1 MILLAAAAIVSAAC
15 QKEAQ
20 APQETTSKA
29 TVEKTFTVTM
39 PQDETKTYLDG
50 MSVKWSDND
59 EINVI
64 AATSGNQYTFT
75 IASGQNT
82 ITATFTGTLDEA
94 DASETTFYAV
104 YPNRQIRITG
114 DSNNRDL
121 EHGVIT
127 LEAISTAQEAVLDAY
142 DPQFAVMTAKTD
154 AASATMDFRHGVAYF
169 KIKVG
174 IDNVNKIKI
183 STDGSARFNGRPCL
197 DAETGAPVNV
207 DGAKN
212 FVEIAPKSGDFVNGG
227 TYFVPVTIKNSAL
240 KNLTITYSFSDG
252 SADASITTGKKSSEI
267 LEPGKIYDLGC
278 PPITVTPAITAAD
291 VTLESDATYGE
302 ILYTIV
308 NEKATGQLTAALK
321 ETSDWLTVSNVT
333 SGVVELTSLVN
344 TGASRTA
351 TVTLTYTY
359 DTTETVTKDVV
370 VTQKAPGTTE
380 SHEYV
385 FYYNTSGSA
394 VNLKD
399 GVADTYFTASA
410 KADLGGDYAISSWD
424 INGYTSSKGVKL
436 NSSGYVSFTTSTTLK
451 STVQFWF
458 IRRKSGDTSAQIQL
472 VPEGGTAQVFDS
484 PHDNYATSGVI
495 NLEKGTAYTI
505 KQASKEQALLL
516 VIVNETE

>member
-1 MILLAAAAIVSAAC
+1 MILLAAAAIASAAC

-29 TVEKTFTVTM
+29 TIEKTFTVTM

-82 ITATFTGTLDEA
+82 TTATFTGTLDEA

-127 LEAISTAQEAVLDAY
+127 LEAISTAQEAVQDAY

-212 FVEIAPKSGDFVNGG
+212 FVEIAPKSGDFVKGG
-227 TYFVPVTIKNSAL
+227 TYFVPVTIKNSTEFIYQRPVAVRIGHIGIGL
-240 KNLTITYSFSDG
+240 QLVSTICIADFGQGVDFYYFYSTITHNGKREGFLTTILFII
-252 SADASITTGKKSSEI
+252 ASS
-267 LEPGKIYDLGC
+267 
-278 PPITVTPAITAAD
+278 
-291 VTLESDATYGE
+291 TYP
-302 ILYTIV
+302 L
-308 NEKATGQLTAALK
+308 NL
-321 ETSDWLTVSNVT
+321 D
-333 SGVVELTSLVN
+333 N
-344 TGASRTA
+344 T
-351 TVTLTYTY
+351 
-359 DTTETVTKDVV
+359 
-370 VTQKAPGTTE
+370 
-380 SHEYV
+380 
-385 FYYNTSGSA
+385 
-394 VNLKD
+394 
-399 GVADTYFTASA
+399 
-410 KADLGGDYAISSWD
+410 
-424 INGYTSSKGVKL
+424 
-436 NSSGYVSFTTSTTLK
+436 
-451 STVQFWF
+451 
-458 IRRKSGDTSAQIQL
+458 RR
-472 VPEGGTAQVFDS
+472 
-484 PHDNYATSGVI
+484 
-495 NLEKGTAYTI
+495 
-505 KQASKEQALLL
+505 
-516 VIVNETE
+516 